1 MRGYQH
7 LGILSSGKICPP
19 VRHRH
24 HAQKVKGPAQQEA
37 VGGVGGAA
45 WEYGHKALSLGILY
59 YANRAL
65 ANACA
70 AASIKF
76 PSPLI
81 GGRPLKPPA
90 YLTANPVHSL
100 QLQAEAQHNCP
111 CLQTKLNLLAHP
123 AGTLT
128 QAGHTQGNLG

>member
-1 MRGYQH
+1 M
-7 LGILSSGKICPP
+7 
-19 VRHRH
+19 
-24 HAQKVKGPAQQEA
+24 QQEGA
-37 VGGVGGAA
+37 GGIGGAA

-81 GGRPLKPPA
+81 G
-90 YLTANPVHSL
+90 
-100 QLQAEAQHNCP
+100 Q
-111 CLQTKLNLLAHP
+111 CLS
-123 AGTLT
+123 
-128 QAGHTQGNLG
+128 

>member
-1 MRGYQH
+1 M
-7 LGILSSGKICPP
+7 
-19 VRHRH
+19 RHRH
-24 HAQKVKGPAQQEA
+24 HAQKVKGPAQQEGA
-37 VGGVGGAA
+37 GGVGGAA

-81 GGRPLKPPA
+81 GGPSRQHPQCTIIPCRRRLSTIAPVCRPA
-90 YLTANPVHSL
+90 SFCWCA
-100 QLQAEAQHNCP
+100 
-111 CLQTKLNLLAHP
+111 
-123 AGTLT
+123 
-128 QAGHTQGNLG
+128 